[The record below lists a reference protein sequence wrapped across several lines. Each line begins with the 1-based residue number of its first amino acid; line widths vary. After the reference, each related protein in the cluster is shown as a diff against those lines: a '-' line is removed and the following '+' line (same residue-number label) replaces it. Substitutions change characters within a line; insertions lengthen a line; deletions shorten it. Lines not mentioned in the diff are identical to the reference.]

1 MKATWN
7 GTLIAQSDDTVV
19 VDGNHYFPA
28 ASLHRE
34 YVTFS
39 NHHTSSPWK
48 GEASYY
54 SLLVNGEM
62 KADAI
67 WYYPDPKPEAE
78 MLRDRVA
85 FGNGVKIEP

>member
-7 GTLIAQSDDTVV
+7 GVVIAQSDDTVV

-28 ASLHRE
+28 ASLNRD

-39 NHHTSSPWK
+39 NHRTSNPWK
-48 GEASYY
+48 GEACYY
-54 SLLVNGEM
+54 SLLVNGEL
-62 KADAI
+62 KTDAA
-67 WYYPDPKPEAE
+67 WYYPNPKEDAE

-85 FGNGVKIEP
+85 FANGVKIEP

>member
-7 GTLIAQSDDTVV
+7 GAVIAQSDDTVV
-19 VDGNHYFPA
+19 MDGNHYFPA
-28 ASLHRE
+28 SSLNRE
-34 YVTFS
+34 YITFS
-39 NHHTSSPWK
+39 NHRTSNPSK

-54 SLLVNGEM
+54 SLLVNGEL
-62 KADAI
+62 KSDAL
-67 WYYPDPKPEAE
+67 WYYPNPKEEAE

>member
-1 MKATWN
+1 MKAVWKDVV
-7 GTLIAQSDDTVV
+7 IAQSDDTVV

-28 ASLHRE
+28 SSLKRE

-39 NHHTSSPWK
+39 NHRTSSLSK

-54 SLLVNGEM
+54 SLLVNGELQP
-62 KADAI
+62 DAV
-67 WYYPDPKPEAE
+67 WYYANPKPDAD

-85 FGNGVKIEP
+85 FGNGVKVER

>member
-7 GTLIAQSDDTVV
+7 GTVIAQSDDTVV

-28 ASLHRE
+28 SSLKRE

-39 NHHTSSPWK
+39 NHSTSSPWK
-48 GEASYY
+48 GEANYY

-62 KADAI
+62 LADAV
-67 WYYPDPKPEAE
+67 WYYADPKSEAQ
-78 MLRDRVA
+78 MLKDRVA
-85 FGNGVKIEP
+85 FWNGVKIEA